1 MIDISG
7 YLWNVWGVF
16 TELAPWLLFGT
27 LVGGILHAFMP
38 RDFVRRHLGK
48 GSFSNV
54 VKAVMFGV
62 PMPLCSCGVIPTA
75 IGLKRDGASKGAAV
89 GFLISTPQTGVD
101 SVVVSSVF
109 LGLPFAIFK
118 VISAFITGITGGVI
132 VNAIT
137 RDEEHFKGDSA
148 SEVQSSAGL
157 SAWGRLKKMVDFGLN
172 DLLRSIWKWVVV
184 GVLISAAIST
194 IVEPGTLAD
203 NPLTSGLTGM
213 LMMLVIS
220 LPFYVCATASVPIA
234 ASLVLAGM
242 PTGAALVFLMAG
254 PATNLATLGAVMRE
268 FGKKV
273 ALVYVLVIAV
283 FSLVLGVIYNRL
295 IGGHIPVTEGELEHG
310 SAFGVAGAVILVALF
325 VFFLLSD
332 LRENAS

>member
-1 MIDISG
+1 MTDISR
-7 YLWNVWGVF
+7 YLWNVWGVL
-16 TELAPWLLFGT
+16 TELAPWLLLGT
-27 LVGGILHAFMP
+27 LVGGLLHAFMP

-54 VKAVMFGV
+54 VKAVMLGV

-118 VISAFITGITGGVI
+118 VLSAFITGITGGVI

-137 RDEEHFKGDSA
+137 RNEEHLKGVSTSEGQSA
-148 SEVQSSAGL
+148 RL
-157 SAWGRLKKMVDFGLN
+157 SAWGRLRKMIDFGLN

-194 IVEPGTLAD
+194 LVEPGTLAG

-268 FGKKV
+268 LGKKV

-310 SAFGVAGAVILVALF
+310 SAFGVAGAVILLALF
-325 VFFLLSD
+325 VFFFLSD
-332 LRENAS
+332 FRKNAS